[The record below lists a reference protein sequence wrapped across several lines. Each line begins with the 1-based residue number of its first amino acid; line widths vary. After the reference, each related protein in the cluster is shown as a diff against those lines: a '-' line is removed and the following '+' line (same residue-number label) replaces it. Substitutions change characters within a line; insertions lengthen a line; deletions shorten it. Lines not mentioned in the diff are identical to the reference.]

1 MTCIAYIN
9 IRLYIVINKKSTPK
23 AQFFRFFGTCD
34 HSLSLIGKRHL

>member
-23 AQFFRFFGTCD
+23 AQFLDFLELD